1 LIDQPEGEWYTRKTW
16 LSGMSPVAAVAAS
29 PWSAPGALE
38 AAAVVAGGA
47 AVGLDVEGAAL
58 LPPPQPA
65 TARAAGT
72 TAMRIGKRVFTT

>member
-1 LIDQPEGEWYTRKTW
+1 VG
-16 LSGMSPVAAVAAS
+16 
-29 PWSAPGALE
+29 
-38 AAAVVAGGA
+38 AAAVVAGGVVA
-47 AVGLDVEGAAL
+47 GVEVEGAAL